1 MPKPCS
7 SFEAKIK
14 TRQVDQGAKPLRVL
28 LSGQYALVRAG
39 IRALL
44 ERIDEV
50 RVAEAVDRQ
59 QILASIRE
67 FNPDVVLLEVPTP
80 GLTGLQLLKEVVEKF
95 SSKRVIALTHHE
107 TEEHAVQAFRLGAA
121 GFISKSSSST
131 ELELAI
137 KTVAN
142 GECYLPPELSKQA
155 VLKYLDDPQAFP
167 PQLTSRQYE
176 VLKMIAE
183 GVATK
188 KIARRLGISV
198 KTVETHRSQIMQR
211 LNIYDIAGLVRYALR
226 TGLVKLDE

>member
-1 MPKPCS
+1 MPKPYS
-7 SFEAKIK
+7 SCGTKIK
-14 TRQVDQGAKPLRVL
+14 TRQIDQGTKPLRVL
-28 LSGQYALVRAG
+28 LSGQHALVRAG

-50 RVAEAVDRQ
+50 KVAEAGDSQ
-59 QILASIRE
+59 QILASIKQ
-67 FNPDVVLLEVPTP
+67 FNPDVVLLEVSTP

-95 SSKRVIALTHHE
+95 SSKRVIALTRHE

-121 GFISKSSSST
+121 GFISKSASST
-131 ELELAI
+131 ELELAV

-142 GECYLPPELSKQA
+142 GECYLPPELSKQDI
-155 VLKYLDDPQAFP
+155 LKYLDDPEAFP
-167 PQLTSRQYE
+167 PQLTARQYE

>member
-1 MPKPCS
+1 MYP
-7 SFEAKIK
+7 
-14 TRQVDQGAKPLRVL
+14 
-28 LSGQYALVRAG
+28 
-39 IRALL
+39 
-44 ERIDEV
+44 
-50 RVAEAVDRQ
+50 
-59 QILASIRE
+59 
-67 FNPDVVLLEVPTP
+67 
-80 GLTGLQLLKEVVEKF
+80 
-95 SSKRVIALTHHE
+95 
-107 TEEHAVQAFRLGAA
+107 
-121 GFISKSSSST
+121 
-131 ELELAI
+131 
-137 KTVAN
+137 
-142 GECYLPPELSKQA
+142 KQA